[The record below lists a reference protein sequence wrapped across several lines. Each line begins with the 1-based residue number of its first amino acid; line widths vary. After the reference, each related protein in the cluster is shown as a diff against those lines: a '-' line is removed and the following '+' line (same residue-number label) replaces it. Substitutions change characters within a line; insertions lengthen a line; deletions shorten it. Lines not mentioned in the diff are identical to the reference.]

1 MTESIPDIREF
12 ILRQCAASAPNPWFP
27 AVFARDNTIPRDHL
41 DRHVDELRMAGL
53 IQIADWVQGQGQG
66 YALTTEGDKV
76 LQSARDLARL
86 RSGKL
91 ELKPEP
97 QRVAADPTSWRGTSM
112 DQGEIARQA
121 VLYPAQPVVTRIL
134 IFVNIAVFAL
144 GMSMAMQRNLP
155 LSEYLWG
162 QDAVARS
169 INRQIGALSGDMIAR
184 GQWIRL
190 LTCCFVHFGLLHIGF
205 NMYSLYVLGRI
216 EEGMWGRLPFLAL
229 YLIAGVGG
237 SCAMVINNPSPQ
249 SLGAGASG
257 AIFGLFGALGT
268 WIFLNRK
275 HLGYGAWAWLR
286 RLGYLL
292 VLNIF
297 ISALPGI
304 SAAAHFGGF
313 VVGIVGAVLLHA
325 YRFGH
330 GVPRWLALACFLALP
345 ALCIGAVL
353 KAQAVDPRWA
363 KIQAALALKDWEE
376 VRHRVVTL
384 WHEANQLGKSE
395 VEPLL
400 RRQAAKP
407 DLETAQKLV
416 AALGE
421 EYQKLSDGAA
431 LLQKVGRVQDSDQA
445 DEVQDYA
452 KQFLE
457 RLALLESIAKE
468 EEKFLELSE
477 KRKELK
483 LTWKQQDEDEF
494 QRQWQK
500 MKEVAEV
507 FGNAHTRR

>member
-12 ILRQCAASAPNPWFP
+12 ILRQCAASAPHPWFP

-53 IQIADWVQGQGQG
+53 IRIADWVQGQGQG

-97 QRVAADPTSWRGTSM
+97 QRVAADPTSWRGTTM

-134 IFVNIAVFAL
+134 IFANIAVFAL
-144 GMSMAMQRNLP
+144 GMSMAMQKKMP
-155 LSEYLWG
+155 VAKYLWG
-162 QDAVARS
+162 DDAVAGP
-169 INRQIGALSGDMIAR
+169 INRQIGALSGDMILQ
-184 GQWIRL
+184 GKWIRL

-229 YLIAGVGG
+229 YLIAGIGG
-237 SCAMVINNPSPQ
+237 SCAMVISNPSPHF
-249 SLGAGASG
+249 LGAGASG

-286 RLGYLL
+286 RLGFLL
-292 VLNIF
+292 LLNIF

-330 GVPRWLALACFLALP
+330 GVSRWLALACFLALP
-345 ALCIGAVL
+345 ALSIGAVL

-363 KIQAALALKDWEE
+363 NWEE
-376 VRHRVVTL
+376 VRDRVVKL
-384 WHEANQLGKSE
+384 WHEANQLGTSE

-400 RRQAAKP
+400 KRQAAKP
-407 DLETAQKLV
+407 DADTAQKV
-416 AALGE
+416 FAALGE
-421 EYQKLSDGAA
+421 EYQKLSDGLA
-431 LLQKVGRVQDSDQA
+431 LLKNFGLALDPDQKEER
-445 DEVQDYA
+445 QDYA
-452 KQFLE
+452 KQFRE
-457 RLALLESIAKE
+457 RLVLLQSIAKE
-468 EEKFLELSE
+468 EEKFVELSQ

-483 LTWKQQDEDEF
+483 LTWKQQDEDQF

-500 MKEVAEV
+500 MKEAAQAFE
-507 FGNAHTRR
+507 NAHTRP